1 MCEDGFGLQL
11 KVSALFRQTKYSLQH
26 NQRTRQMPK
35 EPFQQGVD
43 TGVRKG
49 RACERQSRM

>member
-1 MCEDGFGLQL
+1 MCEDGFGLEL
-11 KVSALFRQTKYSLQH
+11 KVSALFRQTKYSMQH
-26 NQRTRQMPK
+26 NQKTRQMPK

-49 RACERQSRM
+49 RARERQSRM